1 VHAAGGLEA
10 VVADLVVLLGASVVV
25 LFTSHRL
32 RLSPIVALL
41 LTGMLIGP
49 SGLRLIDR
57 ESVELFAE
65 LGVVLLL
72 FTVGLE
78 VSLVRLKRNWRPFLL
93 GGGAQVALTLAA
105 AAGIAAGFGFAAPD
119 AVFLGFLA
127 ALSSTAI
134 VLKMYTDRQELQSAQ
149 GMVSATI
156 LLFQDFCLAPMIFLV
171 PVLAGTADTSAAG
184 IAGRVGL
191 GLLIVGAAFVTARTL
206 MPRIL
211 DWIVGTRTRE
221 LFVLGAL
228 AICLAMSLVT
238 ARLGFSLALGAFL
251 AGLII
256 SESHDGHQVVAEILS
271 LRDVFNSL
279 FFISVGMLLDIAEV
293 GRHVGLVLALG
304 AGLIVMKGAVAA
316 VVTAWLGY
324 AARVALI
331 VGLSLAQIGEFSLVL
346 AGIGRELHLLEGVF
360 FQVFLGAAILTML
373 VTPFLIELAPRVAD
387 RAPRVPVPRPLRRA
401 RMRARPE
408 EAGTKLE
415 GHIIIVGYGVNGRNL
430 CRVLSSTGVPF
441 VVLEL
446 NGAFVHE
453 GIRRGHPVVFG
464 DATRTEILAANGIA
478 RASMLVVG
486 IADTAAA
493 RRIVRIARGMN
504 PGLHILVRT
513 RAVSEVD
520 ELRALGADE
529 VIPEEFETSVE
540 IFSRVLERYH
550 VPRNI
555 IRAQRNLIRD
565 EGYGLLRAPASGGR
579 VTSERVAEILEAALT
594 ETFLVTAGSPAVGAT
609 LRGLDLR
616 SRSGG
621 ASVIAVVRDGR
632 AETNPS
638 PDLRLEAND
647 NLVLVGSHAALEA
660 ATRILQGADQPVP
673 EAPAESGPGPA

>member
-1 VHAAGGLEA
+1 MHGAGGLEDI
-10 VVADLVVLLGASVVV
+10 VADLVVLLGASVLV
-25 LFTSHRL
+25 LFASHRL
-32 RLSPIVALL
+32 RVSPIVALL

-78 VSLVRLKRNWRPFLL
+78 VSLVRLRRNWRSFLL
-93 GGGAQVALTLAA
+93 GGGAQVFLTLAA
-105 AAGIAAGFGFAAPD
+105 TAGIAVAFGVPAAT
-119 AVFLGFLA
+119 AIFLGFLA

-134 VLKMYTDRQELQSAQ
+134 VLKTYTDRQELQSPQ
-149 GMVSATI
+149 GMVSASI

-171 PVLAGTADTSAAG
+171 PVLAGATDSTVAG

-191 GLLIVGAAFVTARTL
+191 GLLIVGLAFVVARSL

-211 DWIVGTRTRE
+211 HWIVGTRTRE
-221 LFVLGAL
+221 LFVLGTL
-228 AICLAMSLVT
+228 AICLAMSLIT

-256 SESHDGHQVVAEILS
+256 SESQYGHQVIAEILP

-279 FFISVGMLLDIAEV
+279 FFISVGMLLDFAEV
-293 GRHVGLVLALG
+293 GRHLGLVVG
-304 AGLIVMKGAVAA
+304 AGLALLVAKA
-316 VVTAWLGY
+316 AIAAAVTAWLGY
-324 AARVALI
+324 ASRVALI

-346 AGIGRELHLLEGVF
+346 AGLGQGLGLLGGWL

-373 VTPFLIELAPRVAD
+373 VTPFLIELSPRFAE
-387 RAPRVPVPRPLRRA
+387 RAPRVRMPAPLRRA
-401 RMRARPE
+401 RMSARAE
-408 EAGTKLE
+408 EKELKLE
-415 GHIIIVGYGVNGRNL
+415 GHVIIVGYGLNGRNL
-430 CRVLSSTGVPF
+430 SRVLVSTGVPF

-446 NGAFVHE
+446 NGVAVKE
-453 GIRRGHPVVFG
+453 GMQRGHPVVFG
-464 DATRTEILAANGIA
+464 DATRTEILGAHGIA
-478 RASMLVVG
+478 RARMLVVG
-486 IADTAAA
+486 IADQAAA

-504 PGLHILVRT
+504 AALPILVRT

-520 ELRALGADE
+520 DLRALGADE

-550 VPRNI
+550 VPRNV

-565 EGYGLLRAPASGGR
+565 EGYGLLRTPTSEGR
-579 VTSERVAEILEAALT
+579 ISSERVAEILEAALT
-594 ETFLVTAGSPAVGAT
+594 ETFLVTAGSAAEGQT

-616 SRSGG
+616 GRSGG
-621 ASVIAVVRDGR
+621 ASVIAVVREGR
-632 AETNPS
+632 ALTNPS
-638 PDLRLEAND
+638 PDLRLQAND

-660 ATRILQGADQPVP
+660 ATGILQGAV
-673 EAPAESGPGPA
+673 